1 MDEEHLVTVG
11 SYTDPIQAHIAG
23 GRLESEGIPVVVA
36 DEHLI
41 WGNWMLS
48 NALGGVKL
56 QVPSSRAEQ
65 ARQILIEMDHG
76 EYALQEENPPRCPRC
91 HSTDIAP
98 QRISWKLAFLGL
110 FVLHIPLPYR
120 RDRMTCKACGHNW
133 SVKGQD

>member
-23 GRLESEGIPVVVA
+23 GRLESEGIPVVIA

-56 QVPSSRAEQ
+56 QVPFSRAEQ
-65 ARQILIEMDHG
+65 A
-76 EYALQEENPPRCPRC
+76 
-91 HSTDIAP
+91 DI
-98 QRISWKLAFLGL
+98 
-110 FVLHIPLPYR
+110 
-120 RDRMTCKACGHNW
+120 D
-133 SVKGQD
+133 